1 MRRLAIQ
8 WQESVEELH
17 HLWKQEQDSQR
28 RQRLRALYELRQ
40 GQELKTVSKRLGVA
54 YRTVQYWL
62 AWYRAGGL
70 NEVLVHL
77 RGHGNTGLGGY
88 LSVEQEQ
95 RLAAEV
101 AKGELGTVAAVREWV
116 YEQWG
121 IGYSPSGMHQCL
133 CRMQSR
139 RSPVVSAESQGLR
152 VQTAP
157 AQASSWQIATP
168 NGQARKRRGYPSDLS
183 DAQWAH
189 LAPLLP
195 PALAGGRPRTV
206 CLRAI
211 VNAILYL
218 LRTGCQWRYLPLDF
232 PAWQTVYDYFW
243 KWRQTGVWEAIHTRL
258 REQLRLRMG
267 REATPSAAIIDS
279 QSVKTTEKGGVKGYD
294 GAKQV
299 KGRKRHILVD
309 TQGLLLK
316 VQVHAADLMDWVGG
330 QVLLQSVNGL
340 FPRLRH
346 LWTDAGY
353 KSGFSTWVEQTL
365 GWTVEMVQRLP
376 QTAKGVIAQLQSQAQ
391 KVAQDF
397 QVLARRWVV
406 ERTFAWL
413 GKYRRLSKD
422 YEYLPETSETLI
434 LIAMIHIMLR
444 RLAH

>member
-1 MRRLAIQ
+1 MKRVEIQ
-8 WQESVEELH
+8 WQESVEALH
-17 HLWKQEQDSQR
+17 QLWKGERDPQR

-40 GQELKTVSKRLGVA
+40 GQEIKTVSKRLGVA

-70 NEVLVHL
+70 NEVGVRL
-77 RGHGNTGLGGY
+77 RGHGSTGRAGY
-88 LSVEQEQ
+88 LSAEQEQ
-95 RLAAEV
+95 RLAAQV
-101 AKGELGTVAAVREWV
+101 AKGELGTVEAVREWV

-121 IGYSPSGMHQCL
+121 IDYSPSGMHQCL
-133 CRMQSR
+133 CRIHSR
-139 RSPVVSAESQGLR
+139 GSSGGSAESQGLS
-152 VQTAP
+152 VPTASIQTRSWRIT
-157 AQASSWQIATP
+157 AS
-168 NGQARKRRGYPSDLS
+168 NEQARQPRGYPSDLS
-183 DAQWAH
+183 DAQWEH

-195 PALAGGRPRTV
+195 PAQEGGRPRTV

-211 VNAILYL
+211 VNAVLYL
-218 LRTGCQWRYLPLDF
+218 LRTGCQWRYLPADF

-243 KWRQTGVWEAIHTRL
+243 KWRQAGIWEAIHTRL
-258 REQLRLRMG
+258 RAQVRLRMG

-279 QSVKTTEKGGVKGYD
+279 QSVKTTEKGGIKGYD

-330 QVLLQSVNGL
+330 QALLQGVKAL
-340 FPRLRH
+340 FPRLKH

-353 KSGFSTWVEQTL
+353 KDGFSTWVEQTL
-365 GWTVEMVQRLP
+365 GWTVEMVQRTQP
-376 QTAKGVIAQLQSQAQ
+376 AKGIIAQLQSQAQ
-391 KVAQDF
+391 KVVQGF

-422 YEYLPETSETLI
+422 YEYLPHTSETLI